1 MFTNFDIISWKQLL
15 IKFFTFAR
23 IDKKESNHIQEKVLN
38 FLNRCVSGWQA
49 QVTDLYYS
57 QIAFV
62 I

>member
-1 MFTNFDIISWKQLL
+1 MIMFFI
-15 IKFFTFAR
+15 FAR
-23 IDKKESNHIQEKVLN
+23 IEEEKWNHIQEKVLN
-38 FLNRCVSGWQA
+38 FLNRCVSAWQA